1 MKYSFCHKLKTKKK
15 SDSPMVIKRMA
26 SQIPDTFSEL
36 GQQNL
41 LFEFFTN
48 AIMAFQTFQ
57 WFVRLQSSCN
67 ISSLLSIILC

>member
-1 MKYSFCHKLKTKKK
+1 MKYSFCHKLKTKKN
-15 SDSPMVIKRMA
+15 SDSLMGIKCMA

-41 LFEFFTN
+41 LFKFFTN

-57 WFVRLQSSCN
+57 WFVRLQSSCV
-67 ISSLLSIILC
+67 SSLLSIILC